1 MLNMTIVE
9 NWCQLP
15 DGQIEFMIRQLPTAD
30 QAAYG
35 LQRVDRPPNDR
46 DWTSRIGRH
55 FRISGEMRNQR
66 GQPPKGRR
74 RRPLANA
81 VVPSSHPRAV
91 LWAEM
96 LTAHG

>member
-46 DWTSRIGRH
+46 DWTSLPY
-55 FRISGEMRNQR
+55 FGEMQNQR
-66 GQPPKGRR
+66 GRPPKGRR

-81 VVPSSHPRAV
+81 VVPSSPPQSGV
-91 LWAEM
+91 V
-96 LTAHG
+96 G